1 MAILTGVNSTV
12 ILEVYTDS
20 SGTPAFRY
28 ILILYVNKSFEFNF
42 HSQDIKFF
50 FLNLCSGR
58 ARELCGEISK

>member
-28 ILILYVNKSFEFNF
+28 ILILYVNLYVNKSFEFNF

-50 FLNLCSGR
+50 F
-58 ARELCGEISK
+58 